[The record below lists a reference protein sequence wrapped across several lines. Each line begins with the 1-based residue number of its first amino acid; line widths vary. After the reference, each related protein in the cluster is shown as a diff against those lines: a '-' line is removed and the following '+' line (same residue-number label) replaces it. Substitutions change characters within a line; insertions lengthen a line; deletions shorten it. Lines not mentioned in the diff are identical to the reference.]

1 MKLDKEQ
8 KKTLKSLTVA
18 WLGMVAGT
26 LIYYACS
33 GKLLEDWAD
42 ALIISAI
49 HLLIVVVLG
58 SLLIVGSRIPKN

>member
-8 KKTLKSLTVA
+8 KKTLKGLTVA

-33 GKLLEDWAD
+33 GKLLEAWAD
-42 ALIISAI
+42 ALIMSAI

>member
-8 KKTLKSLTVA
+8 KKTLKGLTVA

>member
-8 KKTLKSLTVA
+8 KKTLKGLTVA

-42 ALIISAI
+42 ALIMSAI
-49 HLLIVVVLG
+49 LLLIVVVLG

>member
-1 MKLDKEQ
+1 M
-8 KKTLKSLTVA
+8 TVA

-42 ALIISAI
+42 ALIMSAI